1 MKRLVFASLV
11 AAGLAALPGLA
22 SAQAICTLPNENLIN
37 WPASGTPVWSLCWVR
52 ATKSSG
58 GYASGLEIRN
68 VYYNGHLALKRGH
81 VPILNAV
88 YEGGNCGGASHCY
101 RDIVKTEQ
109 GYLTDNICPAP
120 FTGTNCGY
128 AEPTCP
134 PVMQCDTLNGVDVC
148 TMGQPPPPNECGQ
161 LCFVGVSAQKLPD
174 RLILSTQLRAGWYRY
189 DEEWTFL
196 ADGTIQPSWGFSAVQ
211 DACTNFTHRH
221 NAYWRL
227 DFDIDGADRD
237 EVFEGPR
244 PIGKGK
250 IRTEAM
256 RLTTQPGIYW
266 EITDR
271 ITDRGYRLVPGAE
284 TEDVTPAD
292 SFAVGDFWVLKYKPE
307 ELDDKGQPG
316 PACAI
321 KITPFL
327 NGETLN
333 DDLVVW
339 YRTGIR
345 HLGHDLDH
353 CHVVGPT
360 LVPLGD
366 WSPGAP

>member
-1 MKRLVFASLV
+1 MRRLVFASLV

-22 SAQAICTLPNENLIN
+22 SAQAICTLPDENLIN

-101 RDIVKTEQ
+101 RDTVKTEM
-109 GYLTDNICPAP
+109 GYLTDNICPP
-120 FTGTNCGY
+120 PKTGTTCGY
-128 AEPTCP
+128 AEPSCP
-134 PVMQCDTLNGVDVC
+134 PVMECDMASGMVDVC

-161 LCFVGVSAQKLPD
+161 TCFVGVSAEQLPD

-189 DEEWTFL
+189 DEKWTFL
-196 ADGTIQPSWGFSAVQ
+196 ADGTIKPSWGFSAVFNP
-211 DACTNFTHRH
+211 CTSFTHRH
-221 NAYWRL
+221 HAYWRL
-227 DFDIDGADRD
+227 DFDVDGPASDK
-237 EVFEGPR
+237 VVEGPT
-244 PIGKGK
+244 PIGMGEIK
-250 IRTEAM
+250 TEAK
-256 RLTTQPGIYW
+256 RLNNQPGLYW
-266 EITDR
+266 EVTDR
-271 ITDRGYRLVPGAE
+271 NTGRGYRLVPGAE
-284 TEDVTPAD
+284 TENAPAD
-292 SFAVGDFWVLKYKPE
+292 TFAVADFWVLKYKPE

-321 KITPFL
+321 KINPFINNNSL
-327 NGETLN
+327 
-333 DDLVVW
+333 DQDLVVW
-339 YRTGIR
+339 YRTGFR
-345 HLGHDLDH
+345 HLDHDLDH

-360 LVPLGD
+360 LVPVGD
-366 WSPGAP
+366 WSP